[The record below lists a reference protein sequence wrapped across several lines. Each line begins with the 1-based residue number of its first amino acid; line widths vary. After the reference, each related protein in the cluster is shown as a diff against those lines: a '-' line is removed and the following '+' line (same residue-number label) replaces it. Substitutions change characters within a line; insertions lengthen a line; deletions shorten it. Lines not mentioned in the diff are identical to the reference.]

1 MKTLQEIPLDVR
13 RQTTEDLRRRAL
25 VAVEH
30 LREAVIEAYLKVK
43 TNGHQAVNRAG
54 GSATSIVADLEVTE
68 KYIRMLIGGSRSN
81 DYLKFREF
89 GIKPASGAEYP
100 AFKRI
105 PPPSEIAKWL
115 RRGRIPIPEKFKSA
129 RVQARNAKA
138 VKRDGASARISNSA
152 GAIDRFAWA
161 IAISMKRKGRP
172 ALRVIEKT
180 ARAQAKNIQ
189 KILQGA

>member
-13 RQTTEDLRRRAL
+13 RQTTEDLRRRAEI
-25 VAVEH
+25 AVEH

-54 GSATSIVADLEVTE
+54 GSATSIVAELEVTE

-89 GIKPASGAEYP
+89 GVKPAAGAEYP
-100 AFKRI
+100 AYRRI

-129 RVQARNAKA
+129 RVRTRNANALKKNPA
-138 VKRDGASARISNSA
+138 AKTVNSA
-152 GAIDRFAWA
+152 DAVNRFAWA

-180 ARAQAKNIQ
+180 AKAQQANIQ
-189 KILQGA
+189 KILQGN